1 MAGGQS
7 RLRTMAED
15 LSKEQLKPEHPERK
29 TGHERILTDP
39 APPWFVELYPGGDG
53 AGFLQKLER
62 HSVLFHQRSASQLVV
77 SFDNIA
83 NANDLSFAREPWGWK
98 FFRDEGW
105 SHMGVFARTKAWY
118 RDPEIISYFQNRA
131 AEGFFDRYDQVVFA
145 GASMGG
151 FGALTFSEL
160 VPGATVIAFN
170 PQTTLDERLVPWE
183 TRYRF
188 GRVQDWDLPMGDAA
202 KTVGQAG
209 KAYVFYDP
217 FFDLDRRQVTRLQGD
232 NVVLLKTWFSNHFA
246 APMLR
251 KLDILKPVMQKTMTG
266 SLEAVE
272 FYQMMR
278 ARRGLPMV
286 MRGIEG
292 IAGERHPKLVRQARQ
307 RFRVLRRAAMEKAES
322 LS

>member
-1 MAGGQS
+1 MAD
-7 RLRTMAED
+7 D
-15 LSKEQLKPEHPERK
+15 LSKEQLKPDHPDRK
-29 TGHERILTDP
+29 TGYERILTDP

-53 AGFLQKLER
+53 VGFLQKLER

-105 SHMGVFARTKAWY
+105 SHMGIFARTKAWY
-118 RDPEIISYFQNRA
+118 RDPEIITYFQNRA
-131 AEGFFDRYDQVVFA
+131 AEGFFDQFDQVVFA

-160 VPGATVIAFN
+160 VPGANVIAFN
-170 PQTTLDERLVPWE
+170 PQTSLDERLVPWE

-188 GRVQDWDLPMGDAA
+188 GRVQDWDLPYGDAA
-202 KTVGQAG
+202 QTVKQAG

-217 FFDLDRRQVTRLQGD
+217 FFDLDRQQVTRLKGE
-232 NVVLLKTWFSNHFA
+232 NVMLLKTWFSNHFA

-251 KLDILKPVMQKTMTG
+251 KLGILKPVMQKAMDG
-266 SLEAVE
+266 SLEAGD
-272 FYQMMR
+272 FYKMMR
-278 ARRGLPMV
+278 ARRRLPMV
-286 MRGIEG
+286 MRAIEAQ
-292 IAGERHPKLVRQARQ
+292 AGERHPKLVGQARHK
-307 RFRVLRRAAMEKAES
+307 FRIMRRAALVEAEKS
-322 LS
+322 Q

>member
-1 MAGGQS
+1 M
-7 RLRTMAED
+7 EDD
-15 LSKEQLKPEHPERK
+15 LSKEQLKPEHPDRK
-29 TGHERILTDP
+29 TGYERILTDP

-53 AGFLQKLER
+53 IGFLQKLER
-62 HSVLFHQRSASQLVV
+62 HSVLFHQRSTSQLVV

-131 AEGFFDRYDQVVFA
+131 AEGYFDKFERVVFA

-160 VPGATVIAFN
+160 VPGSHVVAFN

-188 GRVQDWDLPMGDAA
+188 GQVQDWDLPLSDAA
-202 KTVGQAG
+202 QTVKKAG
-209 KAYVFYDP
+209 RVYVFYDP

-232 NVVLLKTWFSNHFA
+232 NVLLLKTWFSNHFA

-251 KLDILKPVMQKTMTG
+251 KLDILKPVMLKAMDG
-266 SLEAVE
+266 SLTEND
-272 FYQMMR
+272 FYRMMR
-278 ARRGLPMV
+278 ARRRLPMV
-286 MRGIEG
+286 MRAIEAQ
-292 IAGERHPKLVRQARQ
+292 AGERHPHLVRKARQ
-307 RFRVLRRAAMEKAES
+307 KFRALRRAAMAES
-322 LS
+322 SQ

>member
-1 MAGGQS
+1 MAD
-7 RLRTMAED
+7 E
-15 LSKEQLKPEHPERK
+15 LSKEQLKPEHPDRK
-29 TGHERILTDP
+29 TGYERILTDP

-62 HSVLFHQRSASQLVV
+62 HSVLFHQRSAAKLVV

-118 RDPEIISYFQNRA
+118 RDPEIISYFQNCA
-131 AEGFFDRYDQVVFA
+131 AEGFFEQFDHVVFA

-160 VPGATVIAFN
+160 VPGAHVIAFN

-188 GRVQDWDLPMGDAA
+188 GQVQDWDLPLGDAA
-202 KTVGQAG
+202 RTVKKAG

-217 FFDLDRRQVTRLQGD
+217 FFDLDRQQVTRLQGD
-232 NVVLLKTWFSNHFA
+232 NVLLLKTWFSNHFA

-251 KLDILKPVMQKTMTG
+251 KLDILKPVMLKAMDGTLT
-266 SLEAVE
+266 ADE
-272 FYQMMR
+272 FYRMMR
-278 ARRGLPMV
+278 ARRRLPMV
-286 MRGIEG
+286 MRAIEAQ
-292 IAGERHPKLVRQARQ
+292 AGERHPQLVGRARQ
-307 RFRVLRRAAMEKAES
+307 RFRALRRAAMAES
-322 LS
+322 SE

>member
-7 RLRTMAED
+7 RLRIMADD
-15 LSKEQLKPEHPERK
+15 LSKEQLKPEHPDRK

-53 AGFLQKLER
+53 AGYLHKLER

-98 FFRDEGW
+98 FFRDAGW

-118 RDPEIISYFQNRA
+118 RDPEIISYFQDSA
-131 AEGFFDRYDQVVFA
+131 AEGLFDKYDRVVFA

-151 FGALTFSEL
+151 FGALTFSGL
-160 VPGATVIAFN
+160 VPGSYVIAFN

-188 GRVQDWDLPMGDAA
+188 GKVQDWDLPLGDAA
-202 KTVGQAG
+202 QTVQKAD

-217 FFDLDRRQVTRLQGD
+217 FFDLDRRQVQRLRGE
-232 NVVLLKTWFSNHFA
+232 NVLLLKTWFANHFA

-251 KLDILKPVMQKTMTG
+251 KLDILKPVMLKAMDGT
-266 SLEAVE
+266 LEPVE
-272 FYQMMR
+272 YYQMMR
-278 ARRGLPMV
+278 ARRQLPMV

-292 IAGERHPKLVRQARQ
+292 FAGDRHPKLVHQARR
-307 RFRVLRRAAMEKAES
+307 RFRVLRRAALAEVEES
-322 LS
+322 S

>member
-1 MAGGQS
+1 MAD
-7 RLRTMAED
+7 E
-15 LSKEQLKPEHPERK
+15 LSKEQLKPEHPDRK
-29 TGHERILTDP
+29 TGYERILTDP

-62 HSVLFHQRSASQLVV
+62 HSVLFHQRSAAKLVV

-98 FFRDEGW
+98 FFRDEGR

-118 RDPEIISYFQNRA
+118 RDPEIISYFQNCA
-131 AEGFFDRYDQVVFA
+131 AEGFFEQFDHVVFA

-160 VPGATVIAFN
+160 VPGAHVIAFN

-188 GRVQDWDLPMGDAA
+188 GQVQDWDLPLGDAA
-202 KTVGQAG
+202 RTVKKAG

-217 FFDLDRRQVTRLQGD
+217 FFDLDRQQVTRLQGD
-232 NVVLLKTWFSNHFA
+232 NVLLLKTWFSNHFA

-251 KLDILKPVMQKTMTG
+251 KLDILKPVMLKAMDGTLT
-266 SLEAVE
+266 ADE
-272 FYQMMR
+272 FYRMMR
-278 ARRGLPMV
+278 ARRRLPMV
-286 MRGIEG
+286 MRAIEAQ
-292 IAGERHPKLVRQARQ
+292 AGERHPQLVGRARQ
-307 RFRVLRRAAMEKAES
+307 RFRALRRAAMAES
-322 LS
+322 SE

>member
-1 MAGGQS
+1 
-7 RLRTMAED
+7 MAED
-15 LSKEQLKPEHPERK
+15 LSKEQLKPEHPDRK
-29 TGHERILTDP
+29 TGYERILTDP

-53 AGFLQKLER
+53 TGYFQKLER
-62 HSVLFHQRSASQLVV
+62 HSILFHQRYPKRLVV

-118 RDPEIISYFQNRA
+118 RDPEIISYFENKV
-131 AEGFFDRYDQVVFA
+131 AEGFFDRFDQVVFA

-151 FGALTFSEL
+151 FGALTFSAH
-160 VPGATVIAFN
+160 VPGAHVIAFN

-188 GRVQDWDLPMGDAA
+188 GRVQDWDLPMSDAA
-202 KTVGQAG
+202 QTVQTAG

-217 FFDLDRRQVTRLQGD
+217 FFDLDRQQVQRLQGD
-232 NVVLLKTWFSNHFA
+232 NVMLLKTWFSNHFA

-251 KLDILKPVMQKTMTG
+251 KLDILKPVMLGAMDG
-266 SLEAVE
+266 SLDTVG
-272 FYQMMR
+272 YYKMMR
-278 ARRGLPMV
+278 ARRRLPMYI
-286 MRGIEG
+286 RGIEAIG
-292 IAGERHPKLVRQARQ
+292 AERHPDLAAKARQ
-307 RFRVLRRAAMEKAES
+307 RFRRLRRQAMAEKERDAS
-322 LS
+322 